1 MQIKL
6 KQYDDYQI
14 VSKNLKLT
22 IAQGVLLLF
31 NVSMRHSFHTG
42 PYKIIPIVLAMRYVS
57 IFLFKYFESHL
68 TF

>member
-31 NVSMRHSFHTG
+31 NVSMQHSFYAGHMNNTNRVG
-42 PYKIIPIVLAMRYVS
+42 DEICLN
-57 IFLFKYFESHL
+57 IFV
-68 TF
+68 